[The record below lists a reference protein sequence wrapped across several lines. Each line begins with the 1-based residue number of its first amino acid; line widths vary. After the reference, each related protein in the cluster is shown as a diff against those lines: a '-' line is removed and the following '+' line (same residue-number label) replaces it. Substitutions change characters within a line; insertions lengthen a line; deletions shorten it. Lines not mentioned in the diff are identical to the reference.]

1 MTIEHVKNF
10 LSTLCDFREVD
21 ITHTFTSNGIRILKL
36 RSLTI
41 NSQQIFQL
49 TYPDRD
55 IVDTFSD
62 IAEAAQVITN
72 LISKDTHIHTPV

>member
-1 MTIEHVKNF
+1 MTIEHVKNL
-10 LSTLCDFREVD
+10 LSTLCYFSEVD

-36 RSLTI
+36 RCLTI

-55 IVDTFSD
+55 IVDSYSD
-62 IAEAAQVITN
+62 IAEAAKVITN
-72 LISKDTHIHTPV
+72 LISKDTHIHTPA